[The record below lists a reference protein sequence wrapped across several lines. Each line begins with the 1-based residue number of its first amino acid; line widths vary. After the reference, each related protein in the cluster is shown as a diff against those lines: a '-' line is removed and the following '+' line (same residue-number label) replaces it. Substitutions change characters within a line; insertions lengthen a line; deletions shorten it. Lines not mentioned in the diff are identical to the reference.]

1 MSHAAVLT
9 PVFIQI
15 ALTFGL
21 LFWMGKERQGAIARG
36 EVWMENIA
44 LGQAAWPERATQIA
58 RAFHNQLETPVLFYV
73 LVALAMVT
81 QKADLLFVLMAW
93 AFVLARLAHA
103 YVHVTSNHVMLRF
116 KAYGAGL
123 FVLMGM
129 WAIFA
134 IRIIGKF

>member
-1 MSHAAVLT
+1 MSHAAVLS

-15 ALTFGL
+15 ALTFAL

-44 LGQAAWPERATQIA
+44 LGEAAWPQRATQIA
-58 RAFHNQLETPVLFYV
+58 RAFHNQLEMPVLFYV

-103 YVHVTSNHVMLRF
+103 YVHVTSNHVILRF

-134 IRIIGKF
+134 VRIIGKF

>member
-1 MSHAAVLT
+1 MSHAAVLI
-9 PVFIQI
+9 PVFVQI
-15 ALTFGL
+15 ALTFAL

-44 LGQAAWPERATQIA
+44 LGQSAWPERATQIA

-73 LVALAMVT
+73 LVALALST

-103 YVHVTSNHVMLRF
+103 DVHVTSNHVILRF

-134 IRIIGKF
+134 VRIIGKF

>member
-1 MSHAAVLT
+1 MSQAAVLL
-9 PVFIQI
+9 PVFVQV
-15 ALTFGL
+15 ALTFAL
-21 LFWMGKERQGAIARG
+21 LFWMGKERQGAISRG
-36 EVWMENIA
+36 ETQMDNIA
-44 LGQAAWPERATQIA
+44 LGQSAWPQRATQIA
-58 RAFHNQLETPVLFYV
+58 RAFHNQLEMPVLFYV

-81 QKADLLFVLMAW
+81 QKADLLFVLMSW

-123 FVLMGM
+123 FALIAL

-134 IRIIGKF
+134 VRIVAGV

>member
-1 MSHAAVLT
+1 MSQAAVLI
-9 PVFIQI
+9 PVFVQV
-15 ALTFGL
+15 ALTFAL
-21 LFWMGKERQGAIARG
+21 LFWMGSARRQAIASG
-36 EVWMENIA
+36 ETRIGDIA
-44 LGQAAWPERATQIA
+44 LGQPAWPQRATQIA
-58 RAFHNQLETPVLFYV
+58 RAFHNQLEMPVLFYV

-81 QKADLLFVLMAW
+81 QKADLLFVLMSW
-93 AFVLARLAHA
+93 AFALARLAHA
-103 YVHVTSNHVMLRF
+103 WVHVTSNHVMLRF

>member
-1 MSHAAVLT
+1 MSHAAILL
-9 PVFIQI
+9 PVFVQI
-15 ALTFGL
+15 ALTFAL

-36 EVWMENIA
+36 EVWIENIA
-44 LGQAAWPERATQIA
+44 LGQSAWPERATQIA
-58 RAFHNQLETPVLFYV
+58 RAFHNQLEMPVLFYA

-81 QKADLLFVLMAW
+81 QKTDLLFVLMAW

-103 YVHVTSNHVMLRF
+103 YIHVTSNHVILRF

-134 IRIIGKF
+134 VRIIGRF

>member
-1 MSHAAVLT
+1 MPQAAVLA
-9 PVFIQI
+9 PVFVQI
-15 ALTFGL
+15 ALTFAL
-21 LFWMGKERQGAIARG
+21 LFWMGKARRGAIDRG

-44 LGQAAWPERATQIA
+44 LGQSAWPERATQIA
-58 RAFHNQLETPVLFYV
+58 RAFHNQLEMPVLFYV
-73 LVALAMVT
+73 LVALVMVT

-103 YVHVTSNHVMLRF
+103 YVHVTSNHVILRF

-134 IRIIGKF
+134 VRIIGKF

>member
-1 MSHAAVLT
+1 MSHAAVLL
-9 PVFIQI
+9 PVFVQI
-15 ALTFGL
+15 ALTFAL
-21 LFWMGKERQGAIARG
+21 LFWMGKERQGAIAKG
-36 EVWMENIA
+36 ETRIDDIA
-44 LGQAAWPERATQIA
+44 LGQSAWPQRPTQIA
-58 RAFHNQLETPVLFYV
+58 RSFHNQLETPVLFYV

-103 YVHVTSNHVMLRF
+103 WVHVTSNHVMLRF

-123 FVLMGM
+123 FALIAM

-134 IRIIGKF
+134 VRIVAGV

>member
-1 MSHAAVLT
+1 MSHAAVLS
-9 PVFIQI
+9 PVFVQI
-15 ALTFGL
+15 ALTFAL
-21 LFWMGKERQGAIARG
+21 LFWMGKERQGAISRG
-36 EVWMENIA
+36 ETQMENIA
-44 LGQAAWPERATQIA
+44 LGQSAWPERATQIA

-73 LVALAMVT
+73 LVALSLST
-81 QKADLLFVLMAW
+81 QKADLLFVLMSW

-123 FVLMGM
+123 FVLMAM

-134 IRIIGKF
+134 VRSVAGF

>member
-1 MSHAAVLT
+1 MSHAAVLL
-9 PVFIQI
+9 PVFVQI
-15 ALTFGL
+15 ALTFAL
-21 LFWMGKERQGAIARG
+21 LFWMGKERQGAIAKG
-36 EVWMENIA
+36 ETRIDDIA
-44 LGQAAWPERATQIA
+44 LGQSAWPQLPTQIA

-123 FVLMGM
+123 FALIAM

-134 IRIIGKF
+134 VRIVAGV

>member
-1 MSHAAVLT
+1 MSHAAVLS
-9 PVFIQI
+9 PVFVQI
-15 ALTFGL
+15 ALTFAL
-21 LFWMGKERQGAIARG
+21 LFWMGKERQDAIARG

-44 LGQAAWPERATQIA
+44 LGQSAWPERATQIA
-58 RAFHNQLETPVLFYV
+58 RAFHNQLEMPVLFYV

-103 YVHVTSNHVMLRF
+103 YVHVTSNHVILRF

-123 FVLMGM
+123 FVLMAM

-134 IRIIGKF
+134 VRIVAGF

>member
-1 MSHAAVLT
+1 MSHAAVLL
-9 PVFIQI
+9 PVFVQV

-103 YVHVTSNHVMLRF
+103 YVHVTSNHVILRF

-134 IRIIGKF
+134 VRIIGKF